1 MFAPLLAKPKTKP
14 ASQVSAQRP
23 GQSAAAEPQILPNLF
38 GNQAMSRICPATE
51 LAYAKLKIGR
61 TDDPLEREA
70 DQVASAIL
78 RMPDQRFGSPP
89 SVSTGGFDNGKSE
102 YLHTKRAG
110 TAPPLAPSIVH
121 EVLRSPGHPLDSET
135 RAFMEPRFGQNFSQ
149 VRLHT
154 DQRAG
159 QSARA
164 INALA
169 YSAGHHLVFGAN
181 QYSPTAPSSRHL
193 IAHELAH
200 FLQQRFAA
208 NSSVLRRQSAPDV
221 QAPGTPVE
229 TTGRSQVQGHVGDD
243 LAVKILELADKSN
256 HDSALYKEAIRT
268 SGPVEKRY
276 VYRNSYVFDR
286 LADILDL
293 TAYDQCV
300 ALLGPDARG
309 RVLAGMSRLK
319 KKYGLGEIS
328 EDGARWTEDELVI
341 ADRNFSK
348 MSKADQE
355 MLHGLHLIRK
365 NELPA
370 EERHGKKFKVAG
382 LTSGGNTMQLTQSAF
397 GNPSRGG
404 STILHEAG
412 HLIQQ
417 KQPIAG
423 MEGLRASKTF
433 TDMEAARLKSN
444 DAAKEATKTPGANP
458 AFASSVNR
466 MGAAINALVDV
477 PPELVQENMNQL
489 NLAEGQADVDR
500 AAEHSKPWL
509 DAYDRLKEYART
521 VEAWATEKQKIE
533 SLPADIEKSFIGIV
547 NKYRLNNPSFAP
559 FTDYVAHSWPDKPQE
574 FLVQC
579 YSSWRSDPDYMRS
592 HAPKLF
598 EWFESGGYRGINKP
612 TK

>member
-70 DQVASAIL
+70 DRVASAIL

-110 TAPPLAPSIVH
+110 AAPPLAPSIVH

-208 NSSVLRRQSAPDV
+208 NSPVLRRQSAPDV
-221 QAPGTPVE
+221 QASDTPVE
-229 TTGRSQVQGHVGDD
+229 TTGRSQFQGHVGDD
-243 LAVKILELADKSN
+243 LAVKILELADEGN
-256 HDSALYKEAIRT
+256 HNSALYKDAIRT

-300 ALLGPDARG
+300 ALLDPDARG

-365 NELPA
+365 NEIPA
-370 EERHGKKFKVAG
+370 EERHGKKFKIAG

-397 GNPSRGG
+397 GNPSREG

-444 DAAKEATKTPGANP
+444 DAAKETTKTPGANP

-500 AAEHSKPWL
+500 AGEHSKPWL

-521 VEAWATEKQKIE
+521 VETWATEKQKIE

-559 FTDYVAHSWPDKPQE
+559 FTDYVAHSWPEKPQE

-598 EWFESGGYRGINKP
+598 EWFESGGHRGINKP